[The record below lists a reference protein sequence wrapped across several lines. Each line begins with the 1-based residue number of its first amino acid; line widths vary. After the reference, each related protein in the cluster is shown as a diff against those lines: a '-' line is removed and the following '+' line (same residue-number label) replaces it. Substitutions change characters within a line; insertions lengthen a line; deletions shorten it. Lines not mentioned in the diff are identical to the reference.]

1 MESTYF
7 SFSFEIRLGVL
18 ADAKAAALLKMM
30 MMMMMMMMT
39 VYRARKYSCY
49 NNSMLI
55 ALE

>member
-30 MMMMMMMMT
+30 MMMMMT